1 MSRFCRLPCS
11 LLIGLLLWGAVT
23 PAAGAEAAQAT
34 GPVVV
39 VSSSTSD
46 SFQQVEEGFWQVVRG
61 CRPDTAEIGYALGPE
76 PVAQQEIMT
85 AIGANAPGLI
95 FALGARATQEV
106 QAAWPQRP
114 LVATMVLDER
124 LFTLGGQTTGV
135 SLRFPAEVHLD
146 WLRRILPEARQV
158 YLLYDPAENAAVPAE
173 IKKAAQR
180 HPGMEIH
187 GLAVESVSQLP
198 AALKAVGRRADVL
211 LGLADATVY
220 SGKTATAVLLTT
232 FQDRVPFAGLSRSWV
247 KAGALYALERDY
259 RALGRQCGAMACR
272 ILAGTEV
279 AAIPPTTPEA
289 VRCIVNMKTA
299 KHLRLTINAAVL
311 DEAAEVFE

>member
-1 MSRFCRLPCS
+1 MTRFCHLPCS
-11 LLIGLLLWGAVT
+11 LLVGLLLSAQLIPAASVEGAV
-23 PAAGAEAAQAT
+23 GT

-46 SFQQVEEGFWQVVRG
+46 SFRQVEEGFWQEVRG
-61 CRPDTAEIGYALGPE
+61 CRPEAAAISYALGPE
-76 PVAQQEIMT
+76 PLARQEIMT
-85 AIGANAPGLI
+85 AIAAREPGLI
-95 FALGARATQEV
+95 FTLGVRATQEV
-106 QAAWPQRP
+106 QAAWPRHP

-124 LFTLGGQTTGV
+124 LFTVGGQTTGV
-135 SLRFPAEVHLD
+135 SLRFPAEVHLY
-146 WLRRILPEARQV
+146 WLRRILPEARRV
-158 YLLYDPAENAAVPAE
+158 YLLYDPAENAAMLVE
-173 IKKAAQR
+173 IKKAAER
-180 HPGMEIH
+180 HPGLEIH

-198 AALKAVGRRADVL
+198 AALKAVGRQADVL

-272 ILAGTEV
+272 ILAGS
-279 AAIPPTTPEA
+279 AAADIPPARPAA
-289 VRCIVNMKTA
+289 VRCIVNLKTA

-311 DEAAEVFE
+311 EEAAEVFE